1 MRELLVILI
10 SILLNATIL
19 NAHKLFCNR
28 MNLPI
33 DNNITEKLILPT
45 NYTVVTRIT
54 NFINNETSKVI
65 ERNYTNVGTWILHNR
80 NGLQKWILGEYSDFV
95 IANYTMENEG
105 CEKLEKRQSID
116 VYGLT
121 ETMKKTFNIT
131 FDSMEEIIKK
141 LTYYSY
147 DTSSLLENSKELN
160 GVDTITW
167 MGCKNFTSNSQKVQ
181 VMISYSG
188 EKTPQKPYDSY
199 FSNPVLYEISIIEY
213 KDVTKNNK
221 TEVEISSN
229 VLLSIV
235 EIEKSLDKGKDLD
248 ILPPR
253 MSICKNFPSSTLPR
267 NVPQNFEAKYK
278 MYSNINDEVS
288 NIGIF
293 YSKKYNLSSYVL
305 EDKFNF
311 DVPFV
316 GKFDGKVD
324 REVQI
329 IQDFVYGYE
338 YMISKED
345 KTCLNVKELSTSFIN
360 IGTKDN
366 LVYLKNPEDFMVT
379 SLGKD
384 FYYYGAIKTDMNLT
398 FDSYVAKDS
407 NNGII
412 EVLYIDNHWK
422 FNNLSGPILHTIN
435 YKSPS
440 VNFKLELVSFKNT
453 TDELFSTTNY
463 DVSPC
468 LGIIDNSYYY
478 VTVRNTT
485 MKKIKNLGLQNVYD
499 GLSYTLSNNSQISSP
514 LRFTNFYIRQS
525 NEDVLI
531 FFSISDKINVKPS
544 PTVYFRNQTS
554 IDEIITNINST
565 LIAKEVSFQVQTTQL
580 TIRQNSFMKSPV
592 IIPQPAPSQFVGYT
606 SASLFV
612 SSFFA
617 FAFGVLLGVAGIVF
631 QWKKRRLTNLSYQ
644 IFE

>member
-1 MRELLVILI
+1 
-10 SILLNATIL
+10 
-19 NAHKLFCNR
+19 
-28 MNLPI
+28 
-33 DNNITEKLILPT
+33 
-45 NYTVVTRIT
+45 
-54 NFINNETSKVI
+54 
-65 ERNYTNVGTWILHNR
+65 
-80 NGLQKWILGEYSDFV
+80 
-95 IANYTMENEG
+95 MENEG

-253 MSICKNFPSSTLPR
+253 MSILILMMN
-267 NVPQNFEAKYK
+267 
-278 MYSNINDEVS
+278 
-288 NIGIF
+288 
-293 YSKKYNLSSYVL
+293 SYVL